1 MTLNEAI
8 RWATERLNKAGIE
21 EARLEAEF
29 LVAAAVDIP
38 RLRLTLETSKTL
50 KPEYEKQLTYWI
62 QERLTRKPL
71 AYVLGE
77 QPFMNLS
84 LEVNPS
90 VLVPRPETEL
100 LVEMAQELLE
110 KRSNAVVVD
119 VGTGSGNIA
128 LSLAPHPHVAQLYAI
143 DISKEALVV
152 ARRNA
157 MRNRIKQPIHW
168 LHGDLLNPLIDRQLK
183 VDLIIAN
190 LPYVSREELH
200 DLSPEVR
207 WEPALALDGGRE
219 GVAYLF
225 SLIDQAE
232 SVLSSQGVLL
242 LEIGWN
248 QDQKVTEFL
257 AARNIWKK
265 PCVSRDLAGHPRI
278 VCVDKGVL
286 VESINH

>member
-50 KPEYEKQLTYWI
+50 KPEYEKRLTYWI

-77 QPFMNLS
+77 QPFMSLS

-143 DISKEALVV
+143 DISQEALVV

-157 MRNRIKQPIHW
+157 MRNRIKQPIHC
-168 LHGDLLNPLIDRQLK
+168 LHGDLLNPLIGRQLK

-278 VCVDKGVL
+278 VCVEKGVL